1 MLGEGVAA
9 GRWAAYSVVADW
21 VVGDRYH
28 LSRIALWQALI
39 GSAASA
45 VVTIGGVMRVSGSSC
60 LLGREV
66 GSVRFIHLFAGG
78 AKDR

>member
-1 MLGEGVAA
+1 MREGNGQTLGGS
-9 GRWAAYSVVADW
+9 SVVAER

-45 VVTIGGVMRVSGSSC
+45 VATIGGVM
-60 LLGREV
+60 
-66 GSVRFIHLFAGG
+66 
-78 AKDR
+78 